1 MNIATTADYT
11 IRATGRLLAAIHAV
25 EFYGFDLAQLT
36 EVLARSIGGQVYEA
50 FRDGV
55 EPSAVV
61 LKGTLLRTRFKAESV
76 KLGIAVRDEGESLV
90 VEVDFV

>member
-11 IRATGRLLAAIHAV
+11 IRATGRLLSAINSFD
-25 EFYGFDLAQLT
+25 FYGFDQAQ
-36 EVLARSIGGQVYEA
+36 VADILARSIGGQVYEA